1 MTPLPGSPWPLA
13 EVIVDVH
20 AHLWKLAIGDRRYF
34 SDEAL
39 AGWAENFAL
48 GNDRTIETETAINAD
63 AAMLIE
69 TLDVAEHH
77 LGREYRICVFA
88 IDLRPLFPM
97 EVPIAVLNDWV
108 VDEAAKD
115 RRGRILPFACINP
128 TLPGAVEEVAR
139 AAARGARGFKLYPP
153 TGFFP
158 DEEAALPFYEAVL
171 RAQETTGRR
180 LPVLLHQGFSYS
192 GSRYARP
199 VHLQDVAFRFGPELK
214 LIGAHAGSPWVDEAV
229 WVAAVQQNVYLD
241 ISAFGDLVGWWPE
254 LHLEMLGKA
263 KRAGAI
269 DRILYGTDWP
279 LSAYWLAPDEGPSW
293 RNLHEVALA
302 VSQLQMPQRLLDLG
316 YPEITHDDLRGVLGG
331 NALALLGAGAA

>member
-1 MTPLPGSPWPLA
+1 VSPPPGPKSPLP
-13 EVIVDVH
+13 EVIIDVH
-20 AHLWKLAIGDRRYF
+20 AHLWKLAIGDHRYF
-34 SDEAL
+34 SEEAL

-48 GNDRTIETETAINAD
+48 GNDRTIATETAINAD

-69 TLDVAEHH
+69 ALDVAEHG
-77 LGREYRICVFA
+77 LGCEYRICVFA

-97 EVPIAVLNDWV
+97 AVPVADLNDWV
-108 VDEAAKD
+108 IDEAAND

-128 TLPGAVEEVAR
+128 TLPDAVGEVAR

-171 RAQETTGRR
+171 RAQESSARP

-199 VHLQDVAFRFGPELK
+199 VHMQDVAFRFGPDLK
-214 LIGAHAGSPWVDEAV
+214 LIGAHAGSPWTDEAV

-241 ISAFGDLVGWWPE
+241 ISALGDLVGWWPE
-254 LHLEMLGKA
+254 LHAEVLGKA
-263 KRAGAI
+263 KRAGALG
-269 DRILYGTDWP
+269 RILYGTDWP
-279 LSAYWLAPDEGPSW
+279 LSAYWLPPDDGLSW
-293 RNLHEVALA
+293 RNLHEVAHA
-302 VSQLQMPQRLLDLG
+302 VSRLRMPERLLELG
-316 YPEITHDDLRGVLGG
+316 YPEITPDDLRGVLGE
-331 NALALLGAGAA
+331 NALALFGERS